1 MLKINKLTA
10 TLKNFLG
17 GKKNETPQQESHPER
32 SYEGEVCRV
41 LNDKNAC
48 FFVGKIE
55 EYDEAKKEVKISAY
69 RSDSIPSRTH
79 FNDYVK
85 LYIQNSN
92 HVTTM
97 YGTVTRQSSDFWW
110 VTVSEIVQHS
120 NQREGFRQI
129 VHGSAIVTQKT
140 AVGTLEIPCE
150 LIDISLSGVCISCDQ
165 ELQKDEKILLS
176 GVSLYTNAP
185 RLYNFD
191 CMICRSFQD
200 EDEVADAEN
209 VEGSEETEKQENTE
223 KNEEDLSA
231 VVPSKYYYGC
241 IFLQLSAADR
251 SDLHQDIFFL
261 QKQERQSE
269 LW

>member
-17 GKKNETPQQESHPER
+17 GKKSEVTLQESHTAKG
-32 SYEGEVCRV
+32 YEGEVCRV

-48 FFVGKIE
+48 FFVGEIE

-69 RSDSIPSRTH
+69 RSYSIPSRTH

-85 LYIQNSN
+85 LHIQSSN
-92 HVTTM
+92 RITTM

-110 VTVSEIVQHS
+110 VTVNEIVQHS
-120 NQREGFRQI
+120 NQRDGFRQI

-140 AVGTLEIPCE
+140 ANGTIEIPCE
-150 LIDISLSGVCISCDQ
+150 LVDISLSGVCISCDQ

-176 GVSLYTNAP
+176 GVSLYSNAP
-185 RLYNFD
+185 RLYNFVW
-191 CMICRSFQD
+191 MIRPSFQD
-200 EDEVADAEN
+200 TED
-209 VEGSEETEKQENTE
+209 
-223 KNEEDLSA
+223 NEEDKDTGEDKEALSV

-241 IFLQLSAADR
+241 IFLQLSAVDR
-251 SDLHQDIFFL
+251 TDLYQDIFFL